1 MRLLVTGGAGFI
13 GSNFVRMI
21 ANGAIDGISELR
33 VLDKLTYA
41 GNLENLREIDSGS
54 FEFIKGDI
62 CDVDTVN
69 RVSNHVDAII
79 NFAAESHVDKS
90 ISNPNDFILSNVL
103 GVQNLLNASVYN
115 DVGRFV
121 QVSTDEVYGS
131 VSSGFSLEADPIL
144 PNSPYSASKASAE
157 LLVRSYHKT
166 YGLDTLITRSS
177 NNYGPY
183 QFPEKLIPLFITN
196 LIKDKK
202 VPIYGSGKNVRDWI
216 FVEENC
222 SAINK
227 VMRSGK
233 AGEIYNIGGNQQ
245 FTNLEITNL
254 ILELMNKDRS
264 FIEFVRDRKGHDERY
279 ALNNEKV
286 AKEIGF
292 VPKLQFRLGLEKT
305 IDWYLRNEH
314 WWRKLVV

>member
-13 GSNFVRMI
+13 GSSFVRMI
-21 ANGAIDGISELR
+21 SNGTIDGISELR

-41 GNLENLREIDSGS
+41 GNLENLREIDSDS
-54 FEFIKGDI
+54 FEFTKGDI
-62 CDVDTVN
+62 CDVETVR
-69 RVSNHVDAII
+69 RVSKHVDAII

-90 ISNPNDFILSNVL
+90 IANPNDFVLSNVL
-103 GVQNLLNASVYN
+103 GVQNLLNASISN
-115 DVGRFV
+115 GVGKFV

-131 VSSGFSLEADPIL
+131 VGSGFSVEADPIL

-157 LLVRSYHKT
+157 LLVRSFHKT
-166 YGLDTLITRSS
+166 YGLHTIITRSS
-177 NNYGPY
+177 NNYGPF

-196 LIKDKK
+196 LIQDKK
-202 VPIYGSGKNVRDWI
+202 VPIYGTGKNIRDWI

-222 SAINK
+222 HAINQ
-227 VMRSGK
+227 VMQNGK

-245 FTNLEITNL
+245 FTNLEITSL
-254 ILELMNKDRS
+254 ILDLMNKDS
-264 FIEFVRDRKGHDERY
+264 NFIEFVRDRKGHDERY
-279 ALNNEKV
+279 ALNNQKV

-292 VPKLQFRLGLEKT
+292 VPKIQFRLGLEKT
-305 IDWYLRNEH
+305 IDWYVRNEN

>member
-21 ANGAIDGISELR
+21 SNGAIDGISELR

-90 ISNPNDFILSNVL
+90 ISNPNDFVLSNVL

-183 QFPEKLIPLFITN
+183 QFPEKLIPLFITK

-279 ALNNEKV
+279 ALNTKKV